1 MNDESA
7 YPRGENQMIWTSDT
21 KENSAD
27 SVPSVHNMANFLA
40 SSMHDMKNSVSM
52 LIGGLE
58 KALAS
63 TEVTQLSTHA
73 ELVQMNHEAKRI
85 NNNLIQLL
93 TLYKLGQKIYPFDPQ
108 SICLGDFLHV
118 MVAQYRELLKFR
130 AIGLEVIV
138 NSELYWYFDEDLI
151 SGVIGN
157 ALNNAMRYTRDRIR
171 IIAEENEGTL
181 VLRIEDNGNGY
192 SSQILQESDD
202 CAHSV
207 DFQGGSTGL
216 GFYFSAMVAR
226 MHHNQG
232 CLGELRLEN
241 GGSLGGACFVLR
253 LP

>member
-1 MNDESA
+1 
-7 YPRGENQMIWTSDT
+7 MIWTLDL

-27 SVPSVHNMANFLA
+27 SNQTVPNMTNFLA
-40 SSMHDMKNSVSM
+40 SSVHDMKNSVSM

-58 KALAS
+58 KVLAS
-63 TEVTQLSTHA
+63 TEATQLSMHA
-73 ELVQMNHEAKRI
+73 ELMQMNHEAKRI

-108 SICLGDFLHV
+108 SICLDDFLRV

-130 AIGLEVIV
+130 AINLEVRV
-138 NSELYWYFDEDLI
+138 NPELYWYFDEDLI

-157 ALNNAMRYTRDRIR
+157 ALNNAMRYTRDRIH
-171 IIAEENEGTL
+171 IIAEENEGKL
-181 VLRIEDNGNGY
+181 VLRIEDNGYGY
-192 SSQILQESDD
+192 SNQILRESDD
-202 CAHSV
+202 CARGV

-232 CLGELRLEN
+232 CLGELKLEN
-241 GGSLGGACFVLR
+241 GGSLSGACFVLR